1 MNRPSPDLVEPV
13 PFLDLGSI
21 NSRLQDEFD
30 VAWKTVLDHGGYI
43 GGPEVERF
51 EREFAA
57 YCEADAC
64 VGVANGT
71 DALELILVGLG
82 IGRGDEVILPTNTF
96 VATVEA
102 VCAAGARPRF
112 VDVCPDTLLI
122 DPDALQ
128 AAITPVTAA
137 VIVVHLY
144 GQMVDTE
151 PISEI
156 TDRHG
161 LALIEDAAQAHGAR
175 HRGRRAGS
183 VGVAAGFSFYPG
195 KNLGALGDAGGVVT
209 SDLALAMRIRSLANH
224 GRSHTDRH
232 RHPQVGRNSRL
243 DSVQAAVL
251 SAKLR
256 CLDADNAR
264 RAAAMS
270 LYRAL
275 LPDGVAVVVQP
286 GAEPVYHL
294 AVIQVGDRL
303 TVTDALTA
311 AGIGWGLHYPV
322 PCHLQPPYQDGTRPG
337 QLPVAE
343 AAAARI
349 VSLPMSP
356 VLRET
361 QVNRVCDVLRSVT
374 R

>member
-1 MNRPSPDLVEPV
+1 MTGPHPHAGHPV

-57 YCEADAC
+57 YCEAEAC

-82 IGRGDEVILPTNTF
+82 IGRGDEVIVPTNTF
-96 VATVEA
+96 VATAEA
-102 VCAAGARPRF
+102 VYAAGARPRF
-112 VDVCPDTLLI
+112 VDVRPDTLLV
-122 DPDALQ
+122 DPDAVQ

-144 GQMVDTE
+144 GQMVDTG

-156 TDRHG
+156 TTRHG

-183 VGVAAGFSFYPG
+183 VGAAAGFSFYPG
-195 KNLGALGDAGGVVT
+195 KNLGALGDAGAVVT
-209 SDLALAMRIRSLANH
+209 GDVALAMRIRSLANH

-251 SAKLR
+251 SAKLSR
-256 CLDADNAR
+256 LDADNAR

-275 LPDGVAVVVQP
+275 LPDGVALAVQP

-294 AVIQVGDRL
+294 AVIQVGDRP

-311 AGIGWGLHYPV
+311 AGVGWGLHYPV
-322 PCHLQPPYQDGTRPG
+322 PCHCQPPYQGGARPG

-343 AAAARI
+343 AAADRI

-356 VLRET
+356 VLRDD
-361 QVNRVCDVLRSVT
+361 QVSRVCDVLRSVT